1 LPLTVHTM
9 NWSARLNCIA
19 TGNIC
24 GSTSSDL
31 TVDFIAMFASVA
43 SDMRVLFAVS
53 TDGFQ
58 AGCVTEIAARDF
70 RLLR

>member
-1 LPLTVHTM
+1 
-9 NWSARLNCIA
+9 
-19 TGNIC
+19 
-24 GSTSSDL
+24 
-31 TVDFIAMFASVA
+31 MFASVA

-58 AGCVTEIAARDF
+58 AGCVAEIAARDF